1 MVVEREILVV
11 ERIIHSLYHKN
22 FPLNFFTTPDME
34 NLKSSGRTRIY
45 GGRTRICG
53 VLTRI
58 YGVKT
63 VDPGIMDKFGLPT
76 VFHF

>member
-1 MVVEREILVV
+1 VVEREIMVV
-11 ERIIHSLYHKN
+11 ERIIHPFYHKN
-22 FPLNFFTTPDME
+22 FTLNFFTTPDMK
-34 NLKSSGRTRIY
+34 NLKIGGRTRIY

-63 VDPGIMDKFGLPT
+63 VDPFSCIL
-76 VFHF
+76 